1 MRDCSCSSSRVHTSS
16 SSRGFDSD
24 VSAACVGIQSFSLVS
39 LFRPMTITVPFSPS
53 RCYADVVVTAAVE
66 FARLLLL
73 LLYTPA
79 CTTYTC
85 VGRGYTQRASRVV
98 QTSRSIMDERVII
111 LTRLKEKKQASAHQC
126 SREQLAS
133 THTHTYKIERLESQ
147 NFVLI

>member
-1 MRDCSCSSSRVHTSS
+1 
-16 SSRGFDSD
+16 
-24 VSAACVGIQSFSLVS
+24 
-39 LFRPMTITVPFSPS
+39 MTITVPFSPS
-53 RCYADVVVTAAVE
+53 RCYADVVAAAAVE

-85 VGRGYTQRASRVV
+85 VGRGYIPRAAASRVV
-98 QTSRSIMDERVII
+98 DESIDNGRARHHFNSAKREKTGAPTSARE
-111 LTRLKEKKQASAHQC
+111 
-126 SREQLAS
+126 SRAS